1 MLFAAPSK
9 EQARILSRPATALT
23 CSSGRDDEGPPAL
36 AGIHGR
42 TPAMSISAVGNA
54 AGYVPQVRP
63 QQTGPA
69 PKAAVAS
76 VGTDSDGDNDGSK
89 GGTVDVRA

>member
-1 MLFAAPSK
+1 
-9 EQARILSRPATALT
+9 
-23 CSSGRDDEGPPAL
+23 
-36 AGIHGR
+36 
-42 TPAMSISAVGNA
+42 MSISAVGNA
-54 AGYVPQVRP
+54 AGFVPQVRTQP
-63 QQTGPA
+63 GPA